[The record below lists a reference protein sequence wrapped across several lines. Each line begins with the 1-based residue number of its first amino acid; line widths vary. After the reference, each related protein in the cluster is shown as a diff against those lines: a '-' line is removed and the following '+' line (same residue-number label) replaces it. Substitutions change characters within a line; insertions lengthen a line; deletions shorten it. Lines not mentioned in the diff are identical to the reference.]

1 MTEEV
6 YIQTELID
14 GLEALKTV
22 QKPLIQLTIA
32 CQTIE
37 AMGAFLDPKPF
48 ACPGQSRKRF
58 DLSIETLFP
67 ELYKKMNPKS
77 VFYHSFRC
85 SIIHYFQLHRNYR
98 ITNES
103 DKHLTWAD
111 RTVQIHI
118 PTLLEDTIQA
128 GMFLIKLYDKNQIKR
143 KKTGSFGLQFG

>member
-6 YIQTELID
+6 YIQTELIE
-14 GLEALKTV
+14 GLKALKLIH
-22 QKPLIQLTIA
+22 KPLIQLTIV

-98 ITNES
+98 ITQDAS
-103 DKHLTWAD
+103 KHLKWEE
-111 RTVQIHI
+111 RVVQIHI
-118 PTLLEDTIQA
+118 ATLIEDTIQA
-128 GMFLIKLYDKNQIKR
+128 GEFLVELYSKNQIKR
-143 KKTGSFGLQFG
+143 KKTGSFGLSFG

>member
-1 MTEEV
+1 MTEET
-6 YIQTELID
+6 YIQTELLD
-14 GLEALKTV
+14 GLSALKSID
-22 QKPLIQLTIA
+22 KPLIQLTIV

-58 DLSIETLFP
+58 DLSIETLYP

-98 ITNES
+98 ITQDVSE
-103 DKHLTWAD
+103 HLKWKE
-111 RTVQIHI
+111 RVVQIHI
-118 PTLLEDTIQA
+118 QTLIKDTIEA
-128 GMFLIKLYDKNQIKR
+128 GEFLIKLYSKNQIKR

>member
-1 MTEEV
+1 MTEET

-14 GLEALKTV
+14 GLNALKSID
-22 QKPLIQLTIA
+22 KPLIQLTIV

-58 DLSIETLFP
+58 DLSIETLYP

-98 ITNES
+98 ITT
-103 DKHLTWAD
+103 DATHHLKWGD
-111 RTVQIHI
+111 RVVQIHI
-118 PTLLEDTIQA
+118 STLIEDTMKA
-128 GMFLIKLYDKNQIKR
+128 GEFLIELYSKNQIKR

>member
-1 MTEEV
+1 MTEEE
-6 YIQTELID
+6 YIQIELIE
-14 GLEALKTV
+14 GLSALKSIH
-22 QKPLIQLTIA
+22 KPLIQLTIV

-58 DLSIETLFP
+58 DLSINTLYP

-98 ITNES
+98 ITQDTS
-103 DKHLTWAD
+103 KHLKWEE
-111 RTVQIHI
+111 RVVQIHI
-118 PTLLEDTIQA
+118 PTLIEDTIQA
-128 GMFLIKLYDKNQIKR
+128 GEFLVQLYSKEQIKR
-143 KKTGSFGLQFG
+143 KKTGSFGLSFG

>member
-6 YIQTELID
+6 YIQKELIE

-22 QKPLIQLTIA
+22 QKPLIQLTIV

-58 DLSIETLFP
+58 DLSLNTLFS
-67 ELYKKMNPKS
+67 EGYKKMNPKS

-98 ITNES
+98 ITLEEGM
-103 DKHLTWAD
+103 HLKWED

-118 PTLLEDTIQA
+118 QTLIDDTIKA
-128 GMFLIKLYDKNQIKR
+128 GLFLIELYNKDQIKR

>member
-6 YIQTELID
+6 YIQEELID
-14 GLEALKTV
+14 GLKSIKSID
-22 QKPLIQLTIA
+22 KPLIQLTIV

-58 DLSIETLFP
+58 DLSIQTLYP

-85 SIIHYFQLHRNYR
+85 SIIHYFQLHKNYR
-98 ITNES
+98 LTTDE
-103 DKHLTWAD
+103 KLHLKWDD

-118 PTLLEDTIQA
+118 ATLINDTIKA
-128 GMFLIKLYDKNQIKR
+128 GEFLIELYGKNQIKR

>member
-1 MTEEV
+1 MTEEG
-6 YIQTELID
+6 YIQVELIE
-14 GLEALKTV
+14 GLEALKTI
-22 QKPLIQLTIA
+22 QKPLIQLTIV

-58 DLSIETLFP
+58 DLCLNTLFS
-67 ELYKKMNPKS
+67 EEYKKMNPKS

-98 ITNES
+98 ITVEEG
-103 DKHLTWAD
+103 KHLKWED

-118 PTLLEDTIQA
+118 QTLIDDTIKA
-128 GMFLIKLYDKNQIKR
+128 GLFLIELYNKDQIKR

>member
-1 MTEEV
+1 MTEEA

-14 GLEALKTV
+14 GLKAIGAIN
-22 QKPLIQLTIA
+22 KPLIQLTIV

-48 ACPGQSRKRF
+48 ACPGQSKKRF
-58 DLSIETLFP
+58 DLSINTLYP

-85 SIIHYFQLHRNYR
+85 SIIHYFQLHRNYQ
-98 ITNES
+98 ITQIGTEHLKWK
-103 DKHLTWAD
+103 DKV
-111 RTVQIHI
+111 VQIHI
-118 PTLLEDTIQA
+118 PTLLEDTIKA
-128 GMFLIKLYDKNQIKR
+128 GEFLIELYSKEQIKR